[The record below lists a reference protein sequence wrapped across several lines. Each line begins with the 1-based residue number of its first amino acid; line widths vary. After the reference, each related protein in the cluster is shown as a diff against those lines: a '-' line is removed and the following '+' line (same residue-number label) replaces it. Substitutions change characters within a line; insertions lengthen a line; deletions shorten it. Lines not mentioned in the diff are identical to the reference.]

1 MNSKT
6 DLVAKLLAN
15 ENLTVIQG
23 PVKTASFDI
32 KNRVLRL
39 PQWKDMTD
47 DLLDMLVGHEV
58 GHALY
63 TTLEDYSTN
72 NPYKSLAHFAG
83 YMNVLEDVRIEKLM
97 KRRYPGL
104 RKSFNAG
111 YKELNTRDF
120 FGIAAGNFKSMLL
133 IDKINLY
140 FKAGYACGVEFT
152 PEEKA
157 FVRRAEETE
166 TCDDVITLAK
176 EIYDYSKQ
184 AMEDKLE
191 EMKAQS
197 DEHEEFE
204 EDEEADEG
212 NDPQDQDFEDTDG
225 DEVEVDDTDDIEE
238 NQQPSP
244 SEAPMQDLEDS
255 LEDQL
260 ESQTEKNL
268 KNKIEELAD
277 TSIEYQYIT
286 IPKQFPI
293 SPLVTYKEVF
303 AEFAECDENYKKNG
317 GDGLLSTTAIEDAD
331 KFKASS
337 KNVVSYLVKEFE
349 MRKSAQNYKR
359 AKVAKS
365 GSLDGKKLYAYKLN
379 DDIFKQ
385 VMSIPN
391 GKNHGM
397 IFLLDW
403 SASMDHVLKPTI
415 EQVISLAMFCRGAQI
430 PFQVFAF
437 SNGWSDRRYRNED
450 GTRKIVAGNTE
461 VDIYGLTMMELFSSK
476 MTQSEFNKMVTL
488 STSRWFSHIGNL
500 KTSGTPLNAAL
511 AWLYN
516 YIPEFKSKNSTEKM
530 TLITLSDGEGE
541 YLRTGTDQ
549 VRQKRQSTVDYKTY
563 VTVKPFLSDAVTH
576 KNYPMSESAEQTKS
590 LLQMIKNRHLIT
602 TVGFYITR
610 PTYRYLHNAFVA
622 HYGHGQHVS
631 MYAIEDMK
639 KEMRKNGYATMSDTG
654 RDELFVIA
662 ESRTKIEEDSEL
674 TISKGESA
682 SRIARELT
690 KKLSNKKTSRILL
703 NSFVGLIA

>member
-1 MNSKT
+1 MTKT

-15 ENLTVIQG
+15 ENLTVIQA
-23 PVKTASFDI
+23 PVQTASFDI

-39 PQWKDMTD
+39 PQWKDMTN

-63 TTLEDYSTN
+63 TTLDEYSTK
-72 NPYKSLAHFAG
+72 NPHKDIPYFSG

-120 FGIAAGNFKSMLL
+120 FGIAAGDFKNMLL

-140 FKAGYACGVEFT
+140 FKAGYNCGVTFNE
-152 PEEKA
+152 EEKA

-166 TCDDVITLAK
+166 TCKDVIALAK
-176 EIYDYSKQ
+176 EIYDYSKK
-184 AMEDKLE
+184 AMEDKIE
-191 EMKAQS
+191 EMKSQS
-197 DEHEEFE
+197 DDHDEF
-204 EDEEADEG
+204 DEEESAEEQEQHTS
-212 NDPQDQDFEDTDG
+212 NALDFEAEEEDTDEVP
-225 DEVEVDDTDDIEE
+225 DET
-238 NQQPSP
+238 PSP
-244 SEAPMQDLEDS
+244 STMNDPLQDLEDS
-255 LEDQL
+255 IEDQL

-268 KNKIEELAD
+268 ENKLQELAD
-277 TSIEYQYIT
+277 TSIEYKYIT
-286 IPKQFPI
+286 VPKQFKV

-303 AEFAECDENYKKNG
+303 EQHAAYQAEWDSNG
-317 GDGLLSTTAIEDAD
+317 GHKLITEDDIENAE

-359 AKVAKS
+359 AKVAKT

-391 GKNHGM
+391 GKSHGM
-397 IFLLDW
+397 VFLLDW
-403 SASMDHVLKPTI
+403 SASMDHVLRPTI

-437 SNGWSDRRYRNED
+437 TNGWTDAKYRNAD
-450 GTRKIVAGNTE
+450 GSRMILAGDSE

-476 MTQSEFNKMVTL
+476 MSQSEFNKMINISL
-488 STSRWFSHIGNL
+488 SRYFNNLGNF
-500 KTSGTPLNAAL
+500 KTSGTPLNSAL

-516 YIPEFKSKNSTEKM
+516 YIPEFKSKNSVEKM
-530 TLITLSDGEGE
+530 TLITLTDGEGE
-541 YLRTGTDQ
+541 YLRTGFDQ
-549 VRQKRQSTVDYKTY
+549 IRMRRQSTSDYKAY
-563 VTVKPFLSDAVTH
+563 VTIKPFLSDTVTR
-576 KNYPMSESAEQTKS
+576 KNYPMSENAEQTKS
-590 LLQMIKNRHLIT
+590 LLQMIKDRHAIT

-610 PTYRYLHNAFVA
+610 PTFRYLHNAMVA
-622 HYGHGQHVS
+622 HYGHGSHIS
-631 MYAIEDMK
+631 TMSIEDMK
-639 KEMRKNGYATMSDTG
+639 SELRKKGFASMKDTG
-654 RDELFVIA
+654 RDELFIVA
-662 ESRTKIEEDSEL
+662 ESKAKIEDDKEL
-674 TISKGESA
+674 TIGKKESA
-682 SRIARELT
+682 SKIARELT
-690 KKLSNKKTSRILL
+690 KMLSNKKTSRILL
-703 NSFVGLIA
+703 NQFIGLVA

>member
-1 MNSKT
+1 MTKT

-47 DLLDMLVGHEV
+47 DLIDMLVGHEV

-63 TTLEDYSTN
+63 TTLEEYSTK
-72 NPYKSLAHFAG
+72 NPHKDLTHFAG

-104 RKSFNAG
+104 RKAFNAG

-120 FGIAAGNFKSMLL
+120 FGIANGDFKNMLL

-140 FKAGYACGVEFT
+140 FKAGYNCGVTFNDI
-152 PEEKA
+152 EKA

-176 EIYDYSKQ
+176 EIYDYSKK
-184 AMEDKLE
+184 AMEDKIE
-191 EMKAQS
+191 ELKAQS
-197 DEHEEFE
+197 DDHEEFDE
-204 EDEEADEG
+204 EESQEQGTSNQQDFDADEEETDEIEDESPAPSTK
-212 NDPQDQDFEDTDG
+212 NDPL
-225 DEVEVDDTDDIEE
+225 
-238 NQQPSP
+238 
-244 SEAPMQDLEDS
+244 QDLEDS

-277 TSIEYQYIT
+277 ITIEYKYIT
-286 IPKQFPI
+286 IPKQI
-293 SPLVTYKEVF
+293 KVSPLVTYKEVF
-303 AEFAECDENYKKNG
+303 EQHTAYQTEWDANG
-317 GDGLLSTTAIEDAD
+317 GYKLITEDDIERAE

-337 KNVVSYLVKEFE
+337 KNIVSYLIKEFE

-359 AKVAKS
+359 AKVSKS

-385 VMSIPN
+385 VTTIPN

-403 SASMDHVLKPTI
+403 SASMDHVLRPTI

-437 SNGWSDRRYRNED
+437 TNGWSDSKYRNED
-450 GTRKIVAGNTE
+450 GSRLINYSDTE
-461 VDIYGLTMMELFSSK
+461 VDTFGLTMMELFSSK
-476 MTQSEFNKMVTL
+476 MTQSEFNKMINISL
-488 STSRWFSHIGNL
+488 SRYFNNLGNF
-500 KTSGTPLNAAL
+500 KTSGTPLNSAL

-516 YIPEFKSKNSTEKM
+516 YIPEFKSKNGIEKT
-530 TLITLSDGEGE
+530 TLITLTDGEGE

-549 VRQKRQSTVDYKTY
+549 VRTRRIFGDNIKEY
-563 VTVKPFLSDAVTH
+563 VTVKPFLSDVVTH
-576 KNYPMSESAEQTKS
+576 KNYPLSENAEQTKS
-590 LLQMIKNRHLIT
+590 LLQMIKDRHNIV
-602 TVGFYITR
+602 TVGFYITKASFR
-610 PTYRYLHNAFVA
+610 SLHTALVA
-622 HYGHGQHVS
+622 HYGYGQHVS
-631 MYAIEDMK
+631 TFAIEDLK
-639 KEMRKNGYATMSDTG
+639 KAMRRNGFASLKDTG
-654 RDELFVIA
+654 RDELFIVA
-662 ESRTKIEEDSEL
+662 DSKAKIEDDKEL
-674 TISKGESA
+674 SIGKKESA
-682 SRIARELT
+682 ARIARELT
-690 KKLSNKKTSRILL
+690 KMLSNKKTSRILL
-703 NSFVGLIA
+703 NQFIGLVA

>member
-1 MNSKT
+1 MTKT

-39 PQWKDMTD
+39 PQWKDMTN
-47 DLLDMLVGHEV
+47 DLIDMLVGHEV

-63 TTLEDYSTN
+63 TTLEEYSTN
-72 NPYKSLAHFAG
+72 NPHKDLAHFSG

-104 RKSFNAG
+104 RKAFNVG

-120 FGIAAGNFKSMLL
+120 FGIANGDFKNMLL

-140 FKAGYACGVEFT
+140 FKAGYNCGVSFNDI
-152 PEEKA
+152 EKA

-176 EIYDYSKQ
+176 EIYDYSKK
-184 AMEDKLE
+184 AMEDKIE
-191 EMKAQS
+191 ELKAQS
-197 DEHEEFE
+197 DEHEEFDE
-204 EDEEADEG
+204 EESQEQGTTNEQDFDADEEETDEIEDESPAPSTM
-212 NDPQDQDFEDTDG
+212 NDPL
-225 DEVEVDDTDDIEE
+225 
-238 NQQPSP
+238 
-244 SEAPMQDLEDS
+244 QDLEDS

-268 KNKIEELAD
+268 ENKLQELAD
-277 TSIEYQYIT
+277 TSIEYKYIT
-286 IPKQFPI
+286 IPKQFKV

-303 AEFAECDENYKKNG
+303 EQHAKYQSEWDANG
-317 GDGLLSTTAIEDAD
+317 GYKLISEDDIERSE

-337 KNVVSYLVKEFE
+337 KNIVSYLIKEFE

-359 AKVAKS
+359 AKIAKS

-385 VMSIPN
+385 VTTIPN

-437 SNGWSDRRYRNED
+437 TNGWSDTKYRNED
-450 GTRKIVAGNTE
+450 GTRNITSSDSE
-461 VDIYGLTMMELFSSK
+461 VDTFGLTMMELFSSK
-476 MTQSEFNKMVTL
+476 MSQSEFNKMITVSL
-488 STSRWFSHIGNL
+488 SKYFNNLGNF
-500 KTSGTPLNAAL
+500 KTSGTPLNSAL

-516 YIPEFKSKNSTEKM
+516 YIPEFKSKNGIERT
-530 TLITLSDGEGE
+530 TLITLTDGEGE
-541 YLRTGTDQ
+541 YLRTGVEQ
-549 VRQKRQSTVDYKTY
+549 VRTKRMFGQSHNDYI
-563 VTVKPFLSDAVTH
+563 TVKPFLSDTVTH
-576 KNYPMSESAEQTKS
+576 KNYPMSENAEQTKS
-590 LLQMIKNRHLIT
+590 LLQMIKDRHNIT

-610 PTYRYLHNAFVA
+610 PTWRYLHNALVA

-631 MYAIEDMK
+631 TFAIEDLK
-639 KEMRKNGYATMSDTG
+639 KDMRRNGFASLKDTG
-654 RDELFVIA
+654 RDELFIVA
-662 ESRTKIEEDSEL
+662 DSKAKIEEDKEL
-674 TISKGESA
+674 SIGKKETAAK
-682 SRIARELT
+682 IARELT
-690 KKLSNKKTSRILL
+690 KMLSNKKTSRILL
-703 NSFVGLIA
+703 NQFIGLVA

>member
-23 PVKTASFDI
+23 AVRTASFDI

-63 TTLEDYSTN
+63 TTLEEYSTK
-72 NPYKSLAHFAG
+72 NPYKDLAHFSG

-120 FGIAAGNFKSMLL
+120 FGIANGNFKDMLL

-176 EIYDYSKQ
+176 EIYDYSKK

-197 DEHEEFE
+197 DDHEFE
-204 EDEEADEG
+204 EDEEEEPD
-212 NDPQDQDFEDTDG
+212 NQPQDQDFEEVSG
-225 DEVEVDDTDDIEE
+225 DEEEADDSDDTEQ

-244 SEAPMQDLEDS
+244 SQDTLQDLEDS

-277 TSIEYQYIT
+277 TSIEYKYVT
-286 IPKQFPI
+286 IPKQFPV

-303 AEFAECDENYKKNG
+303 EEFATCDDNYKNNG
-317 GDGLLSTTAIEDAD
+317 GDGLLSDTAIEDAD

-359 AKVAKS
+359 AKIGKT

-450 GTRKIVAGNTE
+450 GTRKIVASDSE
-461 VDIYGLTMMELFSSK
+461 VDIYGLAMLELFSSK

-488 STSRWFSHIGNL
+488 SLSRWFHHIGNL

-516 YIPEFKSKNSTEKM
+516 YIPEFKSKNGAEKM

-541 YLRTGTDQ
+541 FLRTGVDQ
-549 VRQKRQSTVDYKTY
+549 IRMRRQSTADYKAY
-563 VTVKPFLSDAVTH
+563 ITVKPFLSDTVTR

-590 LLQMIKNRHLIT
+590 LLQMIKGRHQIT

-622 HYGHGQHVS
+622 HYGHGSHVS
-631 MYAIEDMK
+631 MYAIENMK

-662 ESRTKIEEDSEL
+662 ESRTKIEDESEL

>member
-1 MNSKT
+1 MTKT

-15 ENLTVIQG
+15 ENLTVIQA
-23 PVKTASFDI
+23 PVQTASFDI

-63 TTLEDYSTN
+63 TTLDEYSTK
-72 NPYKSLAHFAG
+72 NPHKDLAHFSG

-120 FGIAAGNFKSMLL
+120 FGIAAGDFKNMLL

-140 FKAGYACGVEFT
+140 FKAGYNCGVTFNE
-152 PEEKA
+152 EEKA

-166 TCDDVITLAK
+166 TCKDVIDLAK
-176 EIYDYSKQ
+176 EIYDYSKK
-184 AMEDKLE
+184 AMEDKIE

-197 DEHEEFE
+197 DEHDEFDEEETAE
-204 EDEEADEG
+204 EQEQRTSNALDFEADE
-212 NDPQDQDFEDTDG
+212 EDTDEVP
-225 DEVEVDDTDDIEE
+225 DET
-238 NQQPSP
+238 PSP
-244 SEAPMQDLEDS
+244 STMNDPLQDLEDNI
-255 LEDQL
+255 EDQL

-268 KNKIEELAD
+268 ENKLQELAD
-277 TSIEYQYIT
+277 TSIEYKYIT
-286 IPKQFPI
+286 VPKQFKV

-303 AEFAECDENYKKNG
+303 EQHAIYQSEWDSNG
-317 GDGLLSTTAIEDAD
+317 GYKLITEDDIENAE

-359 AKVAKS
+359 AKVAKT

-391 GKNHGM
+391 GKSHGM
-397 IFLLDW
+397 VFLLDW
-403 SASMDHVLKPTI
+403 SASMDHVLRPTI

-437 SNGWSDRRYRNED
+437 TNGWSDNKYRNED
-450 GTRKIVAGNTE
+450 GTRMILAGDSE

-476 MTQSEFNKMVTL
+476 MSQSEFNKMINISL
-488 STSRWFSHIGNL
+488 SRYFNNLGNF
-500 KTSGTPLNAAL
+500 KTSGTPLNSAL

-516 YIPEFKSKNSTEKM
+516 YIPEFKSKNGVEKM
-530 TLITLSDGEGE
+530 TLITLTDGEGE
-541 YLRTGTDQ
+541 YLRTGFDQ
-549 VRQKRQSTVDYKTY
+549 IRMRRQSQGERYI
-563 VTVKPFLSDAVTH
+563 TVKPFLSDTVTR
-576 KNYPMSESAEQTKS
+576 KNYTMSDNAEQTKS
-590 LLQMIKNRHLIT
+590 LLQMIKDRHAIT

-610 PTYRYLHNAFVA
+610 PTFRYLHSAMVA
-622 HYGHGQHVS
+622 HYGHGSHIS
-631 MYAIEDMK
+631 AMGIEDMK
-639 KEMRKNGYATMSDTG
+639 KELRKNGFASMKDTG
-654 RDELFVIA
+654 RDELFIVA
-662 ESRTKIEEDSEL
+662 DSKAKISEDSEL
-674 TISKGESA
+674 TIGKKESA
-682 SRIARELT
+682 ARIARELT

-703 NSFVGLIA
+703 NQFIGLVA

>member
-1 MNSKT
+1 MTKT

-15 ENLTVIQG
+15 ENLTVIQA
-23 PVKTASFDI
+23 PVSTASFDI

-47 DLLDMLVGHEV
+47 NLLDMLVGHEV

-63 TTLEDYSTN
+63 TTLEEYSTK
-72 NPYKSLAHFAG
+72 NPHKDVPHFSG

-104 RKSFNAG
+104 RKSFNIG
-111 YKELNTRDF
+111 YKELNDRDF
-120 FGIAAGNFKSMLL
+120 FGVANGFKDMLL

-140 FKAGYACGVEFT
+140 FKAGYSCGVTFT
-152 PEEKA
+152 DIEKA

-166 TCDDVITLAK
+166 SCDDVIKLAK
-176 EIYDYSKQ
+176 EIYDYSKK
-184 AMEDKLE
+184 AMEDKIE
-191 EMKAQS
+191 QMKAMS
-197 DEHEEFE
+197 DDHEEFE
-204 EDEEADEG
+204 EEESEDQGQSNAQDFEADEEETDEMQDETPAPSTM
-212 NDPQDQDFEDTDG
+212 NDPL
-225 DEVEVDDTDDIEE
+225 
-238 NQQPSP
+238 
-244 SEAPMQDLEDS
+244 QDLEDS

-268 KNKIEELAD
+268 QNKLQELAD
-277 TSIEYQYIT
+277 TSVEYKYIT
-286 IPKQFPI
+286 IPKQFKI

-303 AEFAECDENYKKNG
+303 EQHTTYQTEWSANG
-317 GDGLLSTTAIEDAD
+317 GHKLINEDDIERAE

-337 KNVVSYLVKEFE
+337 KNIVSYLIKEFE

-365 GSLDGKKLYAYKLN
+365 GSLDGKKLYSYKLN

-385 VMSIPN
+385 VMTIPN

-403 SASMDHVLKPTI
+403 SASMDHVLRPTI

-437 SNGWSDRRYRNED
+437 TNGWSDTKYRNED
-450 GTRKIVAGNTE
+450 GTRMITSSDSQ
-461 VDIYGLTMMELFSSK
+461 VDTFGLTMMELFSSK
-476 MTQSEFNKMVTL
+476 MSQSEFNKMITISL
-488 STSRWFSHIGNL
+488 SKHFNNLGNF

-516 YIPEFKSKNSTEKM
+516 YIPEFKSKNGIEKT
-530 TLITLSDGEGE
+530 TLITLTDGEGE

-549 VRQKRQSTVDYKTY
+549 VRTRRIFGSEIKDYI
-563 VTVKPFLSDAVTH
+563 TVKPFLSDAVTH
-576 KNYPMSESAEQTKS
+576 KNYPISENAEQTKS
-590 LLQMIKNRHLIT
+590 LLQMIKDRHNIT

-610 PTYRYLHNAFVA
+610 ATFRNLHGALVA
-622 HYGHGQHVS
+622 HYGHGQHIS
-631 MYAIEDMK
+631 TFAIEELKKDM
-639 KEMRKNGYATMSDTG
+639 RRNGFASLKDTG
-654 RDELFVIA
+654 RDELFIVA
-662 ESRTKIEEDSEL
+662 DSKAKIEDD
-674 TISKGESA
+674 KGLNIGQKESA
-682 SRIARELT
+682 ARIARELT
-690 KKLSNKKTSRILL
+690 KLLSNKKTSRILL
-703 NSFVGLIA
+703 NQFIGLVA

>member
-1 MNSKT
+1 MTKT

-23 PVKTASFDI
+23 PVRTASFDI

-63 TTLEDYSTN
+63 TTLEEYSTK
-72 NPYKSLAHFAG
+72 NPYKDVPHFAG

-104 RKSFNAG
+104 RKSFNTG

-120 FGIAAGNFKSMLL
+120 FGIANGNFKSMLL

-140 FKAGYACGVEFT
+140 FKAGYNCGVTFT

-166 TCDDVITLAK
+166 TCQEIIALAK
-176 EIYDYSKQ
+176 EVYDFSRQ

-204 EDEEADEG
+204 EEESEEEGASNAQDFEADE
-212 NDPQDQDFEDTDG
+212 EDTDEMQ
-225 DEVEVDDTDDIEE
+225 DETPA
-238 NQQPSP
+238 PSTKNDP
-244 SEAPMQDLEDS
+244 LQDLEDS

-268 KNKIEELAD
+268 ENKLQELAD
-277 TSIEYQYIT
+277 TSIEYKYIT

-293 SPLVTYKEVF
+293 SPLVTYKQVFEQF
-303 AEFAECDENYKKNG
+303 AEYEAEWKLNHNDLKIISNDDIEN
-317 GDGLLSTTAIEDAD
+317 AE

-385 VMSIPN
+385 VMTIPN

-403 SASMDHVLKPTI
+403 SASMDHVLRPTI

-437 SNGWSDRRYRNED
+437 TNGWSDLRYRNED
-450 GTRKIVAGNTE
+450 GTRKVIASDTE
-461 VDIYGLTMMELFSSK
+461 ADIYGLTMMELFSSK
-476 MTQSEFNKMVTL
+476 MTQSEFNKMITISL
-488 STSRWFSHIGNL
+488 ARYFNHLGNF

-516 YIPEFKSKNSTEKM
+516 YIPEFKNKNGVEKT
-530 TLITLSDGEGE
+530 TLITLTDGEGE
-541 YLRTGTDQ
+541 YLRTGFSQIRMQRNYNNTSKD
-549 VRQKRQSTVDYKTY
+549 Y
-563 VTVKPFLSDAVTH
+563 VTMKPFLADTVTH
-576 KNYPMSESAEQTKS
+576 KNYPISENAEQTKS
-590 LLQMIKNRHLIT
+590 LLQMIKDRHNIT
-602 TVGFYITR
+602 TVGFYITKAS
-610 PTYRYLHNAFVA
+610 YRSLHTALVA
-622 HYGHGQHVS
+622 HYGHGSHISVVH
-631 MYAIEDMK
+631 IEDMK
-639 KEMRKNGYATMSDTG
+639 KDMRREGFTSLKDTG
-654 RDELFVIA
+654 RDELFIVADTKAKIA
-662 ESRTKIEEDSEL
+662 EDTEL
-674 TISKGESA
+674 TIGKKESA
-682 SRIARELT
+682 ARIARELT
-690 KKLSNKKTSRILL
+690 KKLSNKKTSRVLL
-703 NSFVGLIA
+703 NQFIGLVA

>member
-1 MNSKT
+1 MTKT

-47 DLLDMLVGHEV
+47 DLIDMLVGHEV

-63 TTLEDYSTN
+63 TTLEEYSTK
-72 NPYKSLAHFAG
+72 NPHKDLAHFSG

-120 FGIAAGNFKSMLL
+120 FGIAKGDFKNMLL

-140 FKAGYACGVEFT
+140 FKAGYNCGVTFNDI
-152 PEEKA
+152 EKA

-166 TCDDVITLAK
+166 TCDNVITLAK
-176 EIYDYSKQ
+176 EIYDYSKK
-184 AMEDKLE
+184 AMEDKIE

-197 DEHEEFE
+197 DDHEEFE
-204 EDEEADEG
+204 DEESQEQGTSQEQDFDADEEETDEMEDETPAPSTK
-212 NDPQDQDFEDTDG
+212 NDPL
-225 DEVEVDDTDDIEE
+225 
-238 NQQPSP
+238 
-244 SEAPMQDLEDS
+244 QDLEDS

-277 TSIEYQYIT
+277 TSIEYKYIT
-286 IPKQFPI
+286 IPKQFKI
-293 SPLVTYKEVF
+293 SPLVTYKQVF
-303 AEFAECDENYKKNG
+303 EQHAAYQTEWDGNG
-317 GDGLLSTTAIEDAD
+317 GYKLISADDIEHAE

-337 KNVVSYLVKEFE
+337 KNIVSYLIKEFE

-359 AKVAKS
+359 AKVSKS

-385 VMSIPN
+385 VMTIPN

-403 SASMDHVLKPTI
+403 SASMDHVLRPTI

-437 SNGWSDRRYRNED
+437 TNGWSDDKYRNAD
-450 GTRKIVAGNTE
+450 GSRLINYSDSEIDTF
-461 VDIYGLTMMELFSSK
+461 GLTMMELFSSK
-476 MTQSEFNKMVTL
+476 MTQSEFNKMINISL
-488 STSRWFSHIGNL
+488 SRYFNNLGNF
-500 KTSGTPLNAAL
+500 KTSGTPLNSAL

-516 YIPEFKSKNSTEKM
+516 YIPEFKSKNGIEKT
-530 TLITLSDGEGE
+530 TLITLTDGEGE

-549 VRQKRQSTVDYKTY
+549 VRTRRIFGESIKDYI
-563 VTVKPFLSDAVTH
+563 TVKPFLSDTVTH
-576 KNYPMSESAEQTKS
+576 KNYPMSENAEQTKS
-590 LLQMIKNRHLIT
+590 LLQMIKDRHNIT
-602 TVGFYITR
+602 TVGFYITKA
-610 PTYRYLHNAFVA
+610 TYRNLHGALVA
-622 HYGHGQHVS
+622 HYGYGQHVS
-631 MYAIEDMK
+631 TFAIEDLK
-639 KEMRKNGYATMSDTG
+639 RDMRRNGFASLKDTG
-654 RDELFVIA
+654 RDELFIVA
-662 ESRTKIEEDSEL
+662 DSKAKISEDSEL
-674 TISKGESA
+674 TIGKKESA
-682 SRIARELT
+682 ARIARELT
-690 KKLSNKKTSRILL
+690 KMLSNKKTSRILL
-703 NSFVGLIA
+703 NQFIGLVA

>member
-1 MNSKT
+1 MTKT

-15 ENLTVIQG
+15 ENLTVIQA
-23 PVKTASFDI
+23 PVSTASFDI

-39 PQWKDMTD
+39 PQWKDMTN
-47 DLLDMLVGHEV
+47 DLMDMLVGHEV

-63 TTLEDYSTN
+63 TTLEEYSTK
-72 NPYKSLAHFAG
+72 NPHKNLAHFSG

-104 RKSFNAG
+104 RKSFNLG
-111 YKELNTRDF
+111 YKELNDRDF
-120 FGIAAGNFKSMLL
+120 FGVANGFKDMLL

-140 FKAGYACGVEFT
+140 FKAGYSCGVIFT
-152 PEEKA
+152 DTEKA

-166 TCDDVITLAK
+166 TCDDVIKLAK
-176 EIYDYSKQ
+176 DIYDYSKK
-184 AMEDKLE
+184 AMEDKIE
-191 EMKAQS
+191 QMKSMS
-197 DEHEEFE
+197 DDHEEFE
-204 EDEEADEG
+204 EEESEEQGTSNEQDFEADEEET
-212 NDPQDQDFEDTDG
+212 DEIED
-225 DEVEVDDTDDIEE
+225 
-238 NQQPSP
+238 QQPAP
-244 SEAPMQDLEDS
+244 STQTDPLQDLEDS

-277 TSIEYQYIT
+277 TSVEYKYIT
-286 IPKQFPI
+286 IPKQI
-293 SPLVTYKEVF
+293 KVNPLVAYKEVF
-303 AEFAECDENYKKNG
+303 SQFAEYETEWSRQGGYK
-317 GDGLLSTTAIEDAD
+317 LISEDDMERAE

-337 KNVVSYLVKEFE
+337 KNIVSYLIKEFE

-359 AKVAKS
+359 AKISKS

-385 VMSIPN
+385 VMTIPN

-437 SNGWSDRRYRNED
+437 TNGWTDAKYRNED
-450 GTRKIVAGNTE
+450 GTRLINYGDTE
-461 VDIYGLTMMELFSSK
+461 VDTFGLTMMELFSSK
-476 MTQSEFNKMVTL
+476 MTQSEFNKMITISL
-488 STSRWFSHIGNL
+488 SKHFNNLGNF

-516 YIPEFKSKNSTEKM
+516 YIPEFKSKNGIEKT
-530 TLITLSDGEGE
+530 TLITLTDGEGE

-549 VRQKRQSTVDYKTY
+549 VRTRRNFGDNIKDY
-563 VTVKPFLSDAVTH
+563 VTVKPFLSDTVTH
-576 KNYPMSESAEQTKS
+576 KNYPISENAEQTKS
-590 LLQMIKNRHLIT
+590 LLQMIKDRHHIT

-610 PTYRYLHNAFVA
+610 ATFRNLHGALVA
-622 HYGHGQHVS
+622 HYGHGQHIS
-631 MYAIEDMK
+631 TFAIEELKKDM
-639 KEMRKNGYATMSDTG
+639 RRNGFASLKDTG
-654 RDELFVIA
+654 RDELFIVA
-662 ESRTKIEEDSEL
+662 DSKAKIEDD
-674 TISKGESA
+674 KGLNIGQKESA
-682 SRIARELT
+682 ARIARELT
-690 KKLSNKKTSRILL
+690 KLLSNKKTSRILL
-703 NSFVGLIA
+703 NQFIGLVA

>member
-1 MNSKT
+1 MTKT

-47 DLLDMLVGHEV
+47 NLLDMLVGHEV

-63 TTLEDYSTN
+63 TTLEEYSTK
-72 NPYKSLAHFAG
+72 NPHKDVPHFSG

-104 RKSFNAG
+104 RKSFNIG
-111 YKELNTRDF
+111 YKELNDRDF
-120 FGIAAGNFKSMLL
+120 FGVANGFKDMLL

-140 FKAGYACGVEFT
+140 FKAGYSCGVTFT
-152 PEEKA
+152 DVEKA

-166 TCDDVITLAK
+166 SCEDVIKLAK
-176 EIYDYSKQ
+176 EIYDYSKK
-184 AMEDKLE
+184 AMEDKIE
-191 EMKAQS
+191 QMKAMS
-197 DEHEEFE
+197 DDHEEFE
-204 EDEEADEG
+204 EEESEEKGQSNAQDFEADEEETDEIQDETPAPSTM
-212 NDPQDQDFEDTDG
+212 NDPL
-225 DEVEVDDTDDIEE
+225 
-238 NQQPSP
+238 
-244 SEAPMQDLEDS
+244 QDLEDS

-268 KNKIEELAD
+268 ENKLQELAD
-277 TSIEYQYIT
+277 TSVEYKYIT
-286 IPKQFPI
+286 IPKQI
-293 SPLVTYKEVF
+293 KVNPLVTYKEVF
-303 AEFAECDENYKKNG
+303 SQFVEYQTEWSRQGDYKLISESDIERAE
-317 GDGLLSTTAIEDAD
+317 

-337 KNVVSYLVKEFE
+337 KNIVSYLIKEFE

-365 GSLDGKKLYAYKLN
+365 GSLDGKKLYSYKLN

-385 VMSIPN
+385 VMTIPN

-437 SNGWSDRRYRNED
+437 TNGWSDTKYRNED
-450 GTRKIVAGNTE
+450 GTRMITSSDSE
-461 VDIYGLTMMELFSSK
+461 VDTIGLTMMELFSSK
-476 MTQSEFNKMVTL
+476 MSQSEFNKMITISL
-488 STSRWFSHIGNL
+488 SKHFNNLGNF
-500 KTSGTPLNAAL
+500 KTSGTPLNSAL

-516 YIPEFKSKNSTEKM
+516 YIPEFKSKNGIEKT
-530 TLITLSDGEGE
+530 TLITLTDGEGE

-549 VRQKRQSTVDYKTY
+549 VRTRRVFGDNIKEY
-563 VTVKPFLSDAVTH
+563 VTVKPFLSDTVTH
-576 KNYPMSESAEQTKS
+576 KNYPISENAEQTKS
-590 LLQMIKNRHLIT
+590 LLQMIKDRHNIT

-610 PTYRYLHNAFVA
+610 ATFRNLHGALVA
-622 HYGHGQHVS
+622 HYGHGQHIS
-631 MYAIEDMK
+631 TFAIEELKKDM
-639 KEMRKNGYATMSDTG
+639 RRNGFASLKDTG
-654 RDELFVIA
+654 RDELFIVA
-662 ESRTKIEEDSEL
+662 DSKAKIEDD
-674 TISKGESA
+674 KGLNIGQKESA
-682 SRIARELT
+682 ARIARELT
-690 KKLSNKKTSRILL
+690 KLLSNKKTSRILL
-703 NSFVGLIA
+703 NQFIGLVA

>member
-1 MNSKT
+1 MTKT

-47 DLLDMLVGHEV
+47 DLIDMLVGHEV

-63 TTLEDYSTN
+63 TTLEEYSTK
-72 NPYKSLAHFAG
+72 NPHKDLAHFAG

-120 FGIAAGNFKSMLL
+120 FGIANGDFKNMLL

-140 FKAGYACGVEFT
+140 FKAGYNCGVTFNDI
-152 PEEKA
+152 EKA

-166 TCDDVITLAK
+166 TCNDVITLAK
-176 EIYDYSKQ
+176 EVYDYSKK
-184 AMEDKLE
+184 AMEDKIE
-191 EMKAQS
+191 ELKAQS
-197 DEHEEFE
+197 DDHEEF
-204 EDEEADEG
+204 DEEESQDQG
-212 NDPQDQDFEDTDG
+212 TTQDQDFDADEEETDEIEDET
-225 DEVEVDDTDDIEE
+225 TA
-238 NQQPSP
+238 PSTKNDP
-244 SEAPMQDLEDS
+244 LQDLEDS

-277 TSIEYQYIT
+277 TSIEYKYIT
-286 IPKQFPI
+286 IPKQFKV
-293 SPLVTYKEVF
+293 SPLVTFKEVF
-303 AEFAECDENYKKNG
+303 QQHAAYQTEWDGNG
-317 GDGLLSTTAIEDAD
+317 GYKLISENDIENAE

-337 KNVVSYLVKEFE
+337 KNIVSYLIKEFE

-359 AKVAKS
+359 AKVSKS

-385 VMSIPN
+385 VMTIPN

-403 SASMDHVLKPTI
+403 SASMDHVLRPTI

-437 SNGWSDRRYRNED
+437 TNGWSDEKYRNENGERMINYSD
-450 GTRKIVAGNTE
+450 SE
-461 VDIYGLTMMELFSSK
+461 VDTYGLTMMELFSSK
-476 MTQSEFNKMVTL
+476 MTQSEFNKMITISL
-488 STSRWFSHIGNL
+488 SRYFNNLGNF
-500 KTSGTPLNAAL
+500 KTSGTPLNSAL

-516 YIPEFKSKNSTEKM
+516 YIPEFKSKNGIEKT
-530 TLITLSDGEGE
+530 TLITLTDGEGE
-541 YLRTGTDQ
+541 YLRTGADQ
-549 VRQKRQSTVDYKTY
+549 VRTRRTFGESIKDY
-563 VTVKPFLSDAVTH
+563 VTVKPFLSDTVTH
-576 KNYPMSESAEQTKS
+576 KNYPISENAEQTKS
-590 LLQMIKNRHLIT
+590 LLQMIKDRHNIT
-602 TVGFYITR
+602 TVGFYITKA
-610 PTYRYLHNAFVA
+610 TYRNLHGALVA
-622 HYGHGQHVS
+622 HYGHSQHVS
-631 MYAIEDMK
+631 TFAIEDLK
-639 KEMRKNGYATMSDTG
+639 RDMRRNGFASLKDTG
-654 RDELFVIA
+654 RDELFIVA
-662 ESRTKIEEDSEL
+662 DSKAKIEDDKEL
-674 TISKGESA
+674 SIGKKETAAK
-682 SRIARELT
+682 IARELT
-690 KKLSNKKTSRILL
+690 KMLSNKKTSRILL
-703 NSFVGLIA
+703 NQFIGLVA